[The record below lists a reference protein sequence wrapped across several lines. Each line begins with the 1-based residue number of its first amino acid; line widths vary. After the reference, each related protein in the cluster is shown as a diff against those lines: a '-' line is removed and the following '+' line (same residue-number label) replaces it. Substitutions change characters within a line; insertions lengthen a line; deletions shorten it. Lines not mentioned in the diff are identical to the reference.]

1 MIIITKE
8 GRKYKG
14 IGMKYKTY
22 YKLFR
27 PLIWNYEKKRWD
39 DSGMGIVT
47 IHRIEIKK
55 VMCE

>member
-14 IGMKYKTY
+14 IGLKYKTY

-27 PLIWNYEKKRWD
+27 PLIWNYEKRRWD
-39 DSGMGIVT
+39 DSGVDVKL
-47 IHRIEIKK
+47 IHKIEIKK
-55 VMCE
+55 VIK